1 MNIPDRLVADLA
13 FPRFTKAGLKT
24 IRFEILA
31 LTIKIA
37 LTLQQQEAMKI
48 ENITY
53 STNLQQPKQQ

>member
-24 IRFEILA
+24 IRFEILD

-37 LTLQQQEAMKI
+37 LILQQQEAMKI